1 MPDDAAARKIR
12 LLVLDVDGVLS
23 DGLIH
28 IDGRGVETKTFHTR
42 DGAGIAIWR
51 MLGHEVAIITGRSSM
66 TVQHRA
72 DELGIRHVFQGV
84 RDKMKALGTLLGE
97 LGLAASEAAAMGDDL
112 PDLPMLRLAGYPIA
126 VADAAREVREMA
138 AFVTL
143 RPGGRGAVREAI
155 EHLLKAQERWA
166 EALALFD

>member
-1 MPDDAAARKIR
+1 MPDDDAARRIR

-23 DGLIH
+23 DGLVS
-28 IDGRGVETKTFHTR
+28 IDARGVETKAFHTR
-42 DGAGIAIWR
+42 DGAGITIWR
-51 MLGHEVAIITGRSSM
+51 RLGHEVAIITGRSSM

-84 RDKMKALGTLLGE
+84 RNKMDVLGNLLND
-97 LGLAASEAAAMGDDL
+97 LGLAASEAAVMGDDL

-126 VADAAREVREMA
+126 VADAACEVRALA
-138 AFVTL
+138 AFETE
-143 RPGGRGAVREAI
+143 RPGGQGAVREAI
-155 EHLLKAQERWA
+155 EHLLKAQDRWD

>member
-28 IDGRGVETKTFHTR
+28 IDGRGVETKAFHTR

-51 MLGHEVAIITGRSSM
+51 KLGHEAAIITGRSSM

-84 RDKMKALGTLLGE
+84 RDKMKALGTLLNE

-126 VADAAREVREMA
+126 VADAAEEVRA
-138 AFVTL
+138 LATFVTL

-155 EHLLKAQERWA
+155 EHLLKAQDRWE

>member
-28 IDGRGVETKTFHTR
+28 IDGRGVESKTFHAR

-51 MLGHEVAIITGRSSM
+51 KLGHEVAIITGRSSM

-72 DELGIRHVFQGV
+72 DELGIPHVFQGV
-84 RDKMKALGTLLGE
+84 RDKMKVLGTLLNE

-126 VADAAREVREMA
+126 VADAAREVRDMA
-138 AFVTL
+138 TFVTL

>member
-28 IDGRGVETKTFHTR
+28 IDGRGVESKAFHTR

-51 MLGHEVAIITGRSSM
+51 KLGHEVAIITGRSSM

-84 RDKMKALGTLLGE
+84 RDKMKVLGTLLNE

-155 EHLLKAQERWA
+155 EHLLKAQDRWE